1 MTVWA
6 MLVLISSGLFAGSA
20 MAFAWDRVSAWR
32 AMPLQQFKTDFGH
45 TINRADK
52 IQPGL
57 LVVAIVTGVGFG
69 LTASGAGRI
78 LALVAAAGFLV
89 VMLASL
95 GILVPL
101 QRRILHSTEEE
112 PATIEGMQRQWFSGH
127 FGRTALSVA
136 SFILAATAVSL

>member
-1 MTVWA
+1 MTVWSI
-6 MLVLISSGLFAGSA
+6 LVLVSGGLFAGSA

-32 AMPLQQFKTDFGH
+32 VMPLQQFMTDFGH
-45 TINRADK
+45 TINRADR
-52 IQPGL
+52 IQPAL
-57 LVVAIVTGVGFG
+57 LLVAIVTGVGFG
-69 LTASGAGRI
+69 LTASGAARI
-78 LALVAAAGFLV
+78 LALISAAGFLV

-101 QRRILHSTEEE
+101 QRRLLRATEEE
-112 PATIEGMQRQWFSGH
+112 PGTIGGMQRQWFSGH